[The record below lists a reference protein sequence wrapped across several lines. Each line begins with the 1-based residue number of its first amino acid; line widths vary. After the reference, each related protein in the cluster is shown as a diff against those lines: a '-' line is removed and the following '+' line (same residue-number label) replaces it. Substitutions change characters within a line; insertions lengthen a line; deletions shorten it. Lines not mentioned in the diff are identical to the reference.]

1 VGYEIAAIIHSSGWL
16 WIDILLMCEYYFC
29 EVQWKNDLP
38 MFCPS
43 KKLHHIQMLNTMNN
57 QSVYFEQICL
67 PSFIFVPEFCSLSGN
82 KISDDGVHALSGALK
97 VNQSL
102 QELK

>member
-1 VGYEIAAIIHSSGWL
+1 
-16 WIDILLMCEYYFC
+16 
-29 EVQWKNDLP
+29 
-38 MFCPS
+38 
-43 KKLHHIQMLNTMNN
+43 MLNTMKN